1 MLLHLP
7 KQTKEQSEYIV
18 KFQVTSLTPGFYP
31 SLYTQF
37 YKSINGQLGGLSFPP
52 AGYSQAFEECHNW
65 DRRLSILTCQFTYT
79 LGSDSNSPAIAINLY
94 DQQSLR
100 SSSSSEVYLTA
111 SFSNIMDIIPQIQY
125 SGELLHDQAFQ
136 LYRVSENLVH
146 EENAYL
152 RIESSICLGEV
163 ALQFYKELPQFQSQ
177 MSNLQREMS
186 EIKVVSSFAEFGRV
200 VTLLKRPQ
208 KEIYILAQ
216 PQVRENST
224 FTESSYLLRIILQST
239 LGQQSHS
246 LMLSHDSRLQYELE
260 LQKQTFNVHLKWGPL
275 SYTSNSSLLQN
286 IEEYIVIISTDKHA
300 DLGSQCAITHDA
312 TIRSYLHNY
321 YTKETHFTYSQE
333 KTALSSFVYVNV
345 FAKVP
350 THSMGDS
357 DPYLFIPYNSI
368 DVSIQLTASFF
379 GTKMRIFLFTAAIV
393 CFLIFIIAMCKKH
406 LDEEKVK
413 SKPVVRG
420 QNFEMTSI
428 RHESDSEESG
438 RLRQVDLT
446 IHE

>member
-31 SLYTQF
+31 SLYTQI

-79 LGSDSNSPAIAINLY
+79 LDSESNSPAIAINLY

-100 SSSSSEVYLTA
+100 TSSLSEIYITA
-111 SFSNIMDIIPQIQY
+111 SYSNLMDIIPQIQY
-125 SGELLHDQAFQ
+125 SGEFLHEQAFQ
-136 LYRVSENLVH
+136 LYRLSDSVVH
-146 EENAYL
+146 QENAYL
-152 RIESSICLGEV
+152 RIESSICLGDES
-163 ALQFYKELPQFQSQ
+163 LSFYKELPSFQREI
-177 MSNLQREMS
+177 SNLQKG
-186 EIKVVSSFAEFGRV
+186 EIKIESSFVEFGRI
-200 VTLLKRPQ
+200 VTLLKLPQ
-208 KEIYILAQ
+208 KEIYILAK
-216 PQVRENST
+216 PQVRENQT
-224 FTESSYLLRIILQST
+224 FTESSYLLRVSLQST
-239 LGQQSHS
+239 LGQQSHN

-286 IEEYIVIISTDKHA
+286 IEEYIVIISADKHA
-300 DLGSQCAITHDA
+300 DLDSQCAITHDA

-321 YTKETHFTYSQE
+321 YTKETRFTYSQE
-333 KTALSSFVYVNV
+333 KTTLSSFVYMNV

-350 THSMGDS
+350 IQSKDDS
-357 DPYLFIPYNSI
+357 DPYIFIPYNSI
-368 DVSIQLTASFF
+368 DVSVQFSAPIL
-379 GTKMRIFLFTAAIV
+379 GTKMRIFLFAIAII
-393 CFLIFIIAMCKKH
+393 CFIIFIIAMCKEHQK
-406 LDEEKVK
+406 EKKAK
-413 SKPVVRG
+413 SKPVVGG
-420 QNFEMTSI
+420 QNFEMISI
-428 RHESDSEESG
+428 RRESDSEESG